1 MSDSRT
7 KYSKEY
13 KMEAVNLA
21 MDEDRTIK
29 SVAEDLGINYPTL
42 CRWKREY
49 EKRGEKAF
57 PGNGNK
63 YVEDEEKEKLK
74 KELAEVKLEKDILK
88 KTLSIIT

>member
-13 KMEAVNLA
+13 KMEAAKLA
-21 MDEDRTIK
+21 LDDGRTAK
-29 SVAEDLGINYPTL
+29 SVSEDLGINYQTL

-49 EKRGEKAF
+49 EGREENTF

-63 YVEDEEKEKLK
+63 YVEDEEKKQLK

-88 KTLSIIT
+88 KTLSIVT